1 MWLAVILACVTAQV
15 TTCDTLVRT
24 GGLFE
29 TRKECAADLTKLGDA
44 VSKTNY
50 YVKTYC
56 FKMVTE
62 TDESA

>member
-1 MWLAVILACVTAQV
+1 MWLAVILACATTQV

-29 TRKECAADLTKLGDA
+29 TRKECAAHLTQLGDI
-44 VSKTNY
+44 VSKKNY

-56 FKMVTE
+56 FEMGSK